1 MFEKVQ
7 MNINTV
13 EVQSQSE
20 HGLRSNFMNLLY
32 TNEATKDTVME
43 TACYAPD
50 TGNNGAAIDND
61 GFLTRLSFFRE
72 DTGKTEGSKQIYA
85 YKKNPVS
92 FIGKIFL

>member
-1 MFEKVQ
+1 

-50 TGNNGAAIDND
+50 TGKNGADIDND

-72 DTGKTEGSKQIYA
+72 DTGEKDSDGHLIYA
-85 YKKNPVS
+85 YKKTPVS